1 MALFLPSALL
11 VAGVYAVKP
20 EFVPYAVA
28 VAGIL
33 SGLAF
38 LRGGSGSAFS
48 TSLVA

>member
-1 MALFLPSALL
+1 MAVFLPSALL

-28 VAGIL
+28 VAGLL
-33 SGLAF
+33 SGFVF
-38 LRGGSGSAFS
+38 LRGGSSSASS